1 MPRGFGESYTATS
14 ILIPNDYLYIDVNV
28 NINHEGAWVVLQNVD
43 VAVIGHF
50 SIDTILLPSRTAPF
64 VVLGGAVTY
73 AAFAAKRLEA
83 TASVIS
89 KVGGNFPEA
98 YLWWLRQEGIDLS
111 GVIKLADEQTTC
123 FELGYNA
130 DLSDRTLK
138 LKSKASPINLVDV
151 PADLRAKAIHIA
163 PIANE
168 VSYEVVEHLK
178 HCADILS
185 LDPQGLLRSFDEA
198 GNVTENASVDKRIFN
213 LINIYK
219 SSLNEIYALTGQTE
233 LKPAIK
239 AIHDFGVETV
249 IVTMGAKGSVLSVE
263 GAQYNIAVCPSQV
276 LVDPT
281 GAGDVFIGGFL
292 TEYLRQ
298 KESIWCACVG
308 SAAASL
314 VVEGI
319 GPTYFGKKEEIYR
332 RANSLYEK
340 ELKQ

>member
-1 MPRGFGESYTATS
+1 M
-14 ILIPNDYLYIDVNV
+14 
-28 NINHEGAWVVLQNVD
+28 
-43 VAVIGHF
+43 
-50 SIDTILLPSRTAPF
+50 LPSRTTPF
-64 VVLGGAVTY
+64 TVLGGSAAYTSISAV
-73 AAFAAKRLEA
+73 RLGA

-111 GVIKLADEQTTC
+111 GVTRLTDQLTTS
-123 FELGYNA
+123 FELRYNK
-130 DLSDRTLK
+130 DLSERTLS
-138 LKSKASPINLVDV
+138 LKSKGAPIDLADV
-151 PADLRAKAIHIA
+151 PSDLKAKAVHIA

-168 VSYEVVEHLK
+168 VSFEVVEHIK
-178 HCADILS
+178 HRAGLLS

-198 GNVTENASVDKRIFN
+198 GNVAENSSVDKRIFS

-219 SSLNEIYALTGQTE
+219 SSQNEILTLTGQSE
-233 LKPAIK
+233 LKAAIE

-249 IVTMGAKGSVLSVE
+249 IVTMGTKGSVLSVE
-263 GAQYNIAVCPSQV
+263 GAQFNIAACPSQV

-281 GAGDVFIGGFL
+281 GAGDAFIGGFL

-319 GPTYFGKKEEIYR
+319 GPTYFGKKEEICL
-332 RANSLYEK
+332 RAKTLYEK

>member
-1 MPRGFGESYTATS
+1 M
-14 ILIPNDYLYIDVNV
+14 I
-28 NINHEGAWVVLQNVD
+28 QNVD

-50 SIDTILLPSRTAPF
+50 SIDTILLPTRTAPF
-64 VVLGGAVTY
+64 VVLGGA
-73 AAFAAKRLEA
+73 AAYTSFAAKRLEA
-83 TASVIS
+83 TTSVIS

-111 GVIKLADEQTTC
+111 GVIKLADEQTTS
-123 FELGYNA
+123 FELRYNA
-130 DLSDRTLK
+130 DLSNRTLR
-138 LKSKASPINLVDV
+138 LKSKGAPINLADV
-151 PADLRAKAIHIA
+151 PADLHAKAIHIA

-168 VSYEVVEHLK
+168 ISFEVVEHLK
-178 HCADILS
+178 RCTDVLS

-198 GNVTENASVDKRIFN
+198 GNVTENASADARIFS

-219 SSLNEIYALTGQTE
+219 SSQNEIHKLTGESE

-239 AIHDFGVETV
+239 AIHDVGVETV
-249 IVTMGAKGSVLSVE
+249 IVTMGNKGSLLSVE
-263 GAQYNIAVCPSQV
+263 GAQYNIAACPSQV

-281 GAGDVFIGGFL
+281 GAGDVFVGGFL
-292 TEYLRQ
+292 TEYLRK
-298 KESIWCACVG
+298 KESVWCACVG

-319 GPTYFGKKEEIYR
+319 GPTCFGKKEEIYR
-332 RANSLYEK
+332 RAKTLYEK

>member
-1 MPRGFGESYTATS
+1 
-14 ILIPNDYLYIDVNV
+14 
-28 NINHEGAWVVLQNVD
+28 VLQNVD

-64 VVLGGAVTY
+64 VILGGAAIYTS
-73 AAFAAKRLEA
+73 FAAKRLEA
-83 TASVIS
+83 TTAIIS

-98 YLWWLRQEGIDLS
+98 YLWWLKQVGIDLS
-111 GVIKLADEQTTC
+111 GVTKRADEQTTC
-123 FELGYNA
+123 FELSYNS
-130 DLSDRTLK
+130 DLSDRELK
-138 LKSKASPINLVDV
+138 LKSKGSPIDLADV
-151 PADLRAKAIHIA
+151 PADLQAKVIHIA

-168 VSYEVVEHLK
+168 VSFEVVEHLK
-178 HCADILS
+178 HCAEILS
-185 LDPQGLLRSFDEA
+185 LDPQGLLRTFDEA
-198 GNVTENASVDKRIFN
+198 GNITENSSVDKRIFE

-219 SSLNEIYALTGQTE
+219 SSLNEIYALTGKSE
-233 LKPAIK
+233 LKHALK

-263 GAQYNIAVCPSQV
+263 GAQYAIAASPSQV

-292 TEYLRQ
+292 TEYLHQ
-298 KESIWCACVG
+298 KEPTWCACVG

-314 VVEGI
+314 VIEGI
-319 GPTYFGKKEEIYR
+319 GPTCFGKKEEIYR
-332 RANSLYEK
+332 RAKVLYEK

>member
-1 MPRGFGESYTATS
+1 M
-14 ILIPNDYLYIDVNV
+14 
-28 NINHEGAWVVLQNVD
+28 LQNVD

-50 SIDTILLPSRTAPF
+50 SIDKIWLPSRTAQF
-64 VVLGGAVTY
+64 VVLGGG
-73 AAFAAKRLEA
+73 AAYTSLAAKNLGA

-111 GVIKLADEQTTC
+111 GVTRRTDQPTTS
-123 FELGYNA
+123 FELRYNK
-130 DLSDRTLK
+130 DLSERTLS
-138 LKSKASPINLVDV
+138 LKSKGAPIDLTDV
-151 PADLRAKAIHIA
+151 PSDLRAKAVHIA

-168 VSYEVVEHLK
+168 VSFEVVERIKNRAGL
-178 HCADILS
+178 LS
-185 LDPQGLLRSFDEA
+185 LDPQGLLRSVDEA
-198 GNVTENASVDKRIFN
+198 GNVAENASVDKRIFS

-219 SSLNEIYALTGQTE
+219 SSQAEILTLTGQSE
-233 LKPAIK
+233 LKAAIE

-249 IVTMGAKGSVLSVE
+249 IVTMGTKGSVLSVE
-263 GAQYNIAVCPSQV
+263 GAQFNIAACPSQV

-281 GAGDVFIGGFL
+281 GAGDAFIGGFL
-292 TEYLRQ
+292 TEYLLQ

-319 GPTYFGKKEEIYR
+319 GPTYFGKKEEIYL
-332 RANSLYEK
+332 RAKILYEK

>member
-1 MPRGFGESYTATS
+1 M
-14 ILIPNDYLYIDVNV
+14 I
-28 NINHEGAWVVLQNVD
+28 QNVD
-43 VAVIGHF
+43 VAVIGHL

-64 VVLGGAVTY
+64 VVLGGS
-73 AAFAAKRLEA
+73 AAYTSFAAKRLQA

-98 YLWWLRQEGIDLS
+98 YLWWLRQEGIDVS
-111 GVIKLADEQTTC
+111 GVIKLADGPTTS
-123 FELGYNA
+123 FELRYNA
-130 DLSDRTLK
+130 DLSERVLR
-138 LKSKASPINLVDV
+138 LKSKGAPIGLSDV

-168 VSYEVVEHLK
+168 ISFELAEHLK
-178 HCADILS
+178 RCTDVLS

-198 GNVTENASVDKRIFN
+198 GDVTQNASLDARIFS

-219 SSLNEIYALTGQTE
+219 SSQNEIYTLTGESE

-239 AIHDFGVETV
+239 AIHDVGVETV
-249 IVTMGAKGSVLSVE
+249 IVTMGTKGSVLSVE
-263 GAQYNIAVCPSQV
+263 GAQYNIAACPPQV
-276 LVDPT
+276 VVDPT
-281 GAGDVFIGGFL
+281 GAGDVFMGGFL

-298 KESIWCACVG
+298 KESVWCACVG
-308 SAAASL
+308 SAVASL

-319 GPTYFGKKEEIYR
+319 GPTYFGTKEEIYL
-332 RANSLYEK
+332 RAKTLYEK